1 MWNVWGVL
9 EQNLLE
15 STSTVTKGL
24 YVTECFERDLK
35 AFLAGWLAG
44 HVWPPLLCVFAKCSM
59 KRLLDQSDMNIGL
72 HVRQSSNFL

>member
-15 STSTVTKGL
+15 STSTVTKRL

-44 HVWPPLLCVFAKCSM
+44 WLLVCGHFYFVCS
-59 KRLLDQSDMNIGL
+59 QSAP
-72 HVRQSSNFL
+72 